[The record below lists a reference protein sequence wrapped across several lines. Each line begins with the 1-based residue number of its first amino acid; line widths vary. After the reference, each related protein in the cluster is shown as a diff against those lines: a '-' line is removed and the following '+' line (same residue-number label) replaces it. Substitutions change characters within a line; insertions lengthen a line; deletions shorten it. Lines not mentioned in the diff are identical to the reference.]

1 MQVLVFQAKQGLI
14 LALPVLEDITLITF
28 KEDHLY
34 PVFNFCRS
42 QAELE
47 AEAEDA
53 RFGGPTKLLLF
64 GVRIAL
70 GHRDGGGGLHLNAF
84 VVVLVVDEEGA
95 AVWRRTAQLQHD
107 DFK

>member
-14 LALPVLEDITLITF
+14 LALPVLEDITLITL
-28 KEDHLY
+28 KEDHLH
-34 PVFNFCRS
+34 PVCNFGRR

-47 AEAEDA
+47 LKAEDA
-53 RFGGPTKLLLF
+53 RLGGPTKLLLF

-70 GHRDGGGGLHLNAF
+70 GHRDGGGGLHLDAF

-95 AVWRRTAQLQHD
+95 AVWRRAEQLQHD
-107 DFK
+107 DCK